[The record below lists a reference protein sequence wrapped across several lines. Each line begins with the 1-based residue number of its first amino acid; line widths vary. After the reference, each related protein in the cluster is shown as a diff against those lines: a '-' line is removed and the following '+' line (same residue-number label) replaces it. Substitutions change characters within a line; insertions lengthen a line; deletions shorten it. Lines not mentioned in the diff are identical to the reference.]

1 MGLFSSDMTVQIG
14 VDRSDFHPGD
24 TVTAT
29 VVVGGEA
36 DDRVQGGRVELMYH
50 NRHLDEEQTRDSNGN
65 TSTKTVTRSRDV
77 VVATQP
83 LPPGPSGE
91 PVAFGEHTLSFT
103 FPWEAPPTA
112 HEPEGFGDI
121 VKWELR
127 AILDRKLAVDPD
139 AAQVV
144 TVYSR
149 PEYYA
154 SWTQSPPVAKSADCP
169 MDLELSTR
177 SVRPGEGISG
187 ELTITPRESFKGRA
201 VRVQLERRR
210 VDAPDNVH
218 RTETMEGP
226 ELAGKTEFEAGQTL
240 RFPFEV
246 ALPVGVPPSFYAQ
259 MNTMHWFIE
268 GVVDRRL
275 KSDYVVEAEI
285 VVYTGTPGGP
295 QPSARTDAERRAEDA
310 VPEPPQPSAMAQPA
324 AVEPVPGAEP
334 AAAEPVPGA
343 EPAAVDPVPAAE
355 PAAVATSPPPSGPA
369 PDATAEPGS
378 HPANW
383 YPDPWLS
390 ARLRYWD
397 GNAWTGHT
405 AD

>member
-1 MGLFSSDMTVQIG
+1 MRT
-14 VDRSDFHPGD
+14 
-24 TVTAT
+24 
-29 VVVGGEA
+29 
-36 DDRVQGGRVELMYH
+36 
-50 NRHLDEEQTRDSNGN
+50 
-65 TSTKTVTRSRDV
+65 
-77 VVATQP
+77 
-83 LPPGPSGE
+83 GPSGE
-91 PVAFGEHTLSFT
+91 PVAFGEHTATFT

-121 VKWELR
+121 VKWEVR
-127 AILDRKLAVDPD
+127 GILDRRMAVDPD

-144 TVYSR
+144 NVYSR

-154 SWTQSPPVAKSADCP
+154 SWTQSPPVAKSAECP

-177 SVRPGEGISG
+177 SIRPGEGISG
-187 ELTITPRESFKGRA
+187 ELTITPRESFTGRA

-210 VDAPDNVH
+210 VDAPDNMH
-218 RTETMEGP
+218 RTETIEGP
-226 ELAGKTEFEAGQTL
+226 ELAGKTDFEAGQTL
-240 RFPFEV
+240 RFPFEI

-275 KSDYVVEAEI
+275 RSDYVVEAEI

-295 QPSARTDAERRAEDA
+295 QPNVPTEAERRAEAA
-310 VPEPPQPSAMAQPA
+310 VPEPPQPSAMPQPA
-324 AVEPVPGAEP
+324 AADPVAGAE
-334 AAAEPVPGA
+334 A
-343 EPAAVDPVPAAE
+343 PAAVQPAPAAE
-355 PAAVATSPPPSGPA
+355 ATAAATPPPPSGSA

-383 YPDPWLS
+383 YPDPWLA